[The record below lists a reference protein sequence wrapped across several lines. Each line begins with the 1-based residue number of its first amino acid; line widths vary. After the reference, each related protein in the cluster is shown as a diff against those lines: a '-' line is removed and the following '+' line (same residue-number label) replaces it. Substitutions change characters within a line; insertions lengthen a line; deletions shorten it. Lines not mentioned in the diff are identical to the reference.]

1 MKLNWIAVALV
12 AAVCC
17 SICLAQPKP
26 DKPLDPK
33 TLEKVAA
40 ALGDKPVAPPA
51 QPRKIIIFTMTKGFR
66 HSSIPL
72 AAKTMEM
79 MGEKTGAW
87 KTVITDKVEDFAA
100 DNLAKFDAVVID
112 QCTGDLFKDLPK
124 DKQDEMKKGLV
135 EFVKGGKGIVGIHAA
150 TDCFYNWAEY
160 GEMMGGYFQGHPFGH
175 ISVKVE
181 DPAHPLN
188 AMFEGKSFEIK
199 DEIYTF
205 KKPYS
210 RDSLRILLSMDWAG
224 SGYHESTANR
234 PDKDFALVWIR
245 EFGKGRVFYTAFGH
259 QDHIFWHPEIMKQLL
274 AGTQYAIGDL
284 KADATPSAKAD
295 VKVVPGPQLPPKAP
309 PKPKV
314 KK

>member
-12 AAVCC
+12 AAVSC

-26 DKPLDPK
+26 DKPIDPK

-40 ALGDKPVAPPA
+40 ALPDKPVAQVA

-87 KTVITDKVEDFAA
+87 KAVATDKVEDFAA
-100 DNLAKFDAVVID
+100 DNLAKYDAVVID
-112 QCTGDLFKDLPK
+112 QCTGDLFKGLPQ
-124 DKQDEMKKGLV
+124 DKQDELKKSLLD
-135 EFVKGGKGIVGIHAA
+135 FVKGGKGIVGIHAA
-150 TDCFYNWAEY
+150 TDCLYNWAEY

-175 ISVKVE
+175 ISVKIE

-210 RDSLRILLSMDWAG
+210 RDNLRILLSMDWDK
-224 SGYHESTANR
+224 SGYAKGNR
-234 PDKDFALVWIR
+234 DDNDYALAWIR

-259 QDHIFWHPEIMKQLL
+259 QDHIYWHPEIMKQLL
-274 AGTQYAIGDL
+274 AGTQYALGDL
-284 KADATPSAKAD
+284 KADATPSSKAE
-295 VKVVPGPQLPPKAP
+295 VKVVPGPQLPAKPA
-309 PKPKV
+309 PKPRNK
-314 KK
+314 